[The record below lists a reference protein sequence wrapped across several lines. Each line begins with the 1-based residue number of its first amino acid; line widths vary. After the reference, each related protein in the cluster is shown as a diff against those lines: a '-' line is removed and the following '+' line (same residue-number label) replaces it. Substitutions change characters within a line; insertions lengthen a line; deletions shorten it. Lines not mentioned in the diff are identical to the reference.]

1 MGIGRYKNGK
11 FDLIL
16 SLRHN
21 ADATRIQQWERS
33 FRRASEILFDA
44 TDGQMQLGKIF
55 VANNFQ
61 GNQEADAWLL
71 DTAGTSSSPLG
82 GIGTSSLHINLKSDE
97 KNKPFIIIHEFG
109 HYGLF
114 LYDEYLGPTGSA
126 ECTDDPSSGA
136 CIMEFAWTEGDQ
148 IDDAGNLTEGD
159 VNEFCTEENHD
170 PDNDTNQ
177 ESYNSEPCWETIQD
191 NYPDVNIPEG
201 LPDAPT
207 PLGHEDVNWILL
219 AEDPRFV
226 LILDKSG
233 SMSTHNAIAGVK
245 YGADYWVRSISQY
258 EESLSVIT
266 YNQAQDIILSLTT
279 LTAGLDMT
287 ATLNSI
293 ESINPGGY
301 TNIGGAMDEGINQ
314 ILSPGNRAATQ
325 VMILFS
331 DGLHNT
337 GTPPEQILD
346 KAIENGIRI
355 YTIGF
360 GSYADQVRLQEIA
373 ESTGGR
379 FEQIDADPDT
389 PDAELEIQNYLI
401 EISGEVR
408 NGSGIVTMSP
418 GLLPE
423 PTAFELEEVK
433 KIMIRKYNVIEDL
446 KFISKIPFAFRV
458 SGALFDHKAYIESG
472 STRATFTVSYKEGAA
487 INFFLIRPNGDAVNP
502 TTDDD
507 VIYVNPP
514 NMPYKFYVIKNPQ
527 HGYWVMRVARGQ
539 ETGEIP
545 FKVFAFSENNDIA
558 IGIKGIDSVYRIND
572 KVKLIMQVY
581 NKVPITDIQYPS
593 LRIFPSNNIKTKS
606 KLKSV
611 RIEMKQ
617 RLMHYDLKGEKL
629 EKPVSIKNGIY
640 ESENIFNK
648 SGNYTVLLK
657 IVNTGKAKQ
666 ALSEAERPINE
677 VEEIEY
683 EDIPPFVRYKRFQLH
698 IGPLYEGKDV
708 ETKKKIT
715 FTRLFFILFLSF
727 GIIYLI
733 LSFIPDIPVFIV
745 APINIITLVFLFAT
759 IVGVSRVFQQNQ

>member
-1 MGIGRYKNGK
+1 
-11 FDLIL
+11 
-16 SLRHN
+16 
-21 ADATRIQQWERS
+21 
-33 FRRASEILFDA
+33 
-44 TDGQMQLGKIF
+44 MQLGKIF

-61 GNQEADAWLL
+61 GTQEADAWLL
-71 DTAGTSSSPLG
+71 ETAGTSNSPIG
-82 GIGTSSLHINLKSDE
+82 GIGTSGLHMNLKSDE

-114 LYDEYLGPTGSA
+114 LYDEYVGPTGSA

-136 CIMEFAWTEGDQ
+136 CIMEFGWWQGDQ
-148 IDDAGNLTEGD
+148 IDDNGNLTEGD

-177 ESYNSEPCWETIQD
+177 ESYNSEPCWETVQD
-191 NYPDVNIPEG
+191 NYPNVNIPEV

-207 PLGHEDVNWILL
+207 PQGHEDVNWMLL

-233 SMSTHNAIAGVK
+233 SMGAHNAIAGVK
-245 YGADYWVRSISQY
+245 YGADYWVRLISQY
-258 EESLSVIT
+258 EESLSIIA

-287 ATLNSI
+287 ATLDSI
-293 ESINPGGY
+293 DSINPGGL
-301 TNIGGAMDEGINQ
+301 TNIGGAMDEGIDQ

-325 VMILFS
+325 IMILFS
-331 DGLHNT
+331 DGRHNT
-337 GTPPEQILD
+337 GTLPELILN

-360 GSYADQVRLQEIA
+360 GPYADQVRLQEIA

-401 EISGEVR
+401 EISGEAR
-408 NGSGIVTMSP
+408 NNSGIVTMTP

-433 KIMIRKYNVIEDL
+433 QISIRKYNVLEDL
-446 KFISKIPFAFRV
+446 NFISKIPFAFRIR
-458 SGALFDHKAYIESG
+458 GAMFDHKAYIEHG
-472 STRATFTVSYKEGAA
+472 STRATFTVSYKEGAS
-487 INFFLIRPNGDAVNP
+487 INFFLIRPNGNAVNP
-502 TTDDD
+502 STDDD
-507 VIYVNPP
+507 VTYVNPP
-514 NMPYKFYVIKNPQ
+514 NMPYKFYIIKNPQ

-545 FKVFAFSENNDIA
+545 FKVFAFSENNDIV

-572 KVKLIMQVY
+572 KVKLVMQVY
-581 NKVPITDIQYPS
+581 DKVPITDIQYPS
-593 LRIFPSNNIKTKS
+593 LRIFPSNNVQTKS
-606 KLKSV
+606 KLKPM
-611 RIEMKQ
+611 RIKMRQ
-617 RLMHYDLKGEKL
+617 RLMHHDLKGKKL
-629 EKPVSIKNGIY
+629 EKPVPFKNGIY
-640 ESENIFNK
+640 EDEHIFDEP
-648 SGNYTVLLK
+648 GNYTALLK

-666 ALSEAERPINE
+666 ALSEAERPIKKVEEKE
-677 VEEIEY
+677 VEEKEF
-683 EDIPPFVRYKRFQLH
+683 ENMPPFVRYKRFQLH

-708 ETKKKIT
+708 ETKSKNT
-715 FTRLFFILFLSF
+715 
-727 GIIYLI
+727 
-733 LSFIPDIPVFIV
+733 
-745 APINIITLVFLFAT
+745 
-759 IVGVSRVFQQNQ
+759 